1 MRNASFRTKVGRV
14 SDSRP
19 TRTLGRIEEYA
30 YISLPVQLSLP
41 DLSDFVRLVR
51 LLSDMSDM
59 SDTVRLLS
67 DLSEIPGPAQ
77 TSRTGHS
84 DGCPVRLVRLK
95 SDSDTSPNMRGS
107 RRSAVCALGVQ
118 IVDRWMCGLMEPS
131 IHLSSTWMKMCNCLD
146 M

>member
-30 YISLPVQLSLP
+30 YISLTVQLSLP

-84 DGCPVRLVRLK
+84 GSFYTATNLDEFRRIQSRNSIEFVDLFLTPLNFTEFSGC
-95 SDSDTSPNMRGS
+95 SPLNSPEFREIPHN
-107 RRSAVCALGVQ
+107 RVC
-118 IVDRWMCGLMEPS
+118 IE
-131 IHLSSTWMKMCNCLD
+131 
-146 M
+146 

>member
-1 MRNASFRTKVGRV
+1 MRNASFRTKVGQV

-30 YISLPVQLSLP
+30 YISLPVKLSLS

-51 LLSDMSDM
+51 LLSDMFDM

-95 SDSDTSPNMRGS
+95 SDSDTSPKNLLISGEAGLFPEIYPEISFRS
-107 RRSAVCALGVQ
+107 RRVYSV
-118 IVDRWMCGLMEPS
+118 
-131 IHLSSTWMKMCNCLD
+131 
-146 M
+146 